1 MSDPNPG
8 LSDQDLQRVGDYVR
22 GNLNSWLTE
31 VAPQIFIGP
40 QLLERMARV
49 EEQIKAHGELMATRF
64 EAIDRRFEAVD
75 RQFESVDQRF
85 ESVDMRFESIDKRF
99 DAVDKRFES
108 VDKRFDAVDKRF
120 DAVDKRF
127 EAMDKRFGMLQWMIG
142 SGFTAL
148 LVMMSIYEF
157 IS

>member
-40 QLLERMARV
+40 QLLERMTPV
-49 EEQIKAHGELMATRF
+49 EEQLKAQGQLMATRF
-64 EAIDRRFEAVD
+64 EAI
-75 RQFESVDQRF
+75 
-85 ESVDMRFESIDKRF
+85 
-99 DAVDKRFES
+99 DKRFES
-108 VDKRFDAVDKRF
+108 VDKRF
-120 DAVDKRF
+120 
-127 EAMDKRFGMLQWMIG
+127 GMFQWMIG
-142 SGFTAL
+142 AGFTAL

>member
-40 QLLERMARV
+40 QLLERMTRV
-49 EEQIKAHGELMATRF
+49 EEQLKAQGQLMATRF
-64 EAIDRRFEAVD
+64 EAI
-75 RQFESVDQRF
+75 
-85 ESVDMRFESIDKRF
+85 
-99 DAVDKRFES
+99 DKRFES
-108 VDKRFDAVDKRF
+108 VDKRF
-120 DAVDKRF
+120 
-127 EAMDKRFGMLQWMIG
+127 GMFQWMIG
-142 SGFTAL
+142 AGFTAL

>member
-40 QLLERMARV
+40 QLLERMTRV
-49 EEQIKAHGELMATRF
+49 EEQLKAQGQLMATRF
-64 EAIDRRFEAVD
+64 EAI
-75 RQFESVDQRF
+75 
-85 ESVDMRFESIDKRF
+85 
-99 DAVDKRFES
+99 
-108 VDKRFDAVDKRF
+108 
-120 DAVDKRF
+120 DKRF
-127 EAMDKRFGMLQWMIG
+127 EAMDKRFGMFQWMIG
-142 SGFTAL
+142 AGFTAL

>member
-40 QLLERMARV
+40 QLLERMTRV
-49 EEQIKAHGELMATRF
+49 EEQLKAQGQLMATRF
-64 EAIDRRFEAVD
+64 EAI
-75 RQFESVDQRF
+75 
-85 ESVDMRFESIDKRF
+85 
-99 DAVDKRFES
+99 DKRFES
-108 VDKRFDAVDKRF
+108 VDKRF
-120 DAVDKRF
+120 
-127 EAMDKRFGMLQWMIG
+127 GMFQWMIG
-142 SGFTAL
+142 AGFTAI

>member
-40 QLLERMARV
+40 QLLERMTRV
-49 EEQIKAHGELMATRF
+49 EEQLKAQGQLMATRF
-64 EAIDRRFEAVD
+64 EAID
-75 RQFESVDQRF
+75 
-85 ESVDMRFESIDKRF
+85 
-99 DAVDKRFES
+99 KRFES
-108 VDKRFDAVDKRF
+108 
-120 DAVDKRF
+120 VDKRF
-127 EAMDKRFGMLQWMIG
+127 EAMDKRFGMFQWMIG
-142 SGFTAL
+142 AGFTAL